1 VVYAAS
7 HQVRTFL
14 LIAINIY
21 ALLIIVWVIT
31 SWVRLPYSLRQVQQ
45 FLNDVCEPY
54 IRIWRRIL
62 PSMGGLDL
70 SPMVALVALLVLEG
84 IVGRVL

>member
-1 VVYAAS
+1 MVYAAS
-7 HQVRTFL
+7 DQVRTFL

-21 ALLIIVWVIT
+21 ALLIIIWVIT

>member
-7 HQVRTFL
+7 DQVRTFL

-21 ALLIIVWVIT
+21 ALLIIIWVIT